1 MRPMQPLVSPPVPPV
16 TNDDVDDDN
25 SVFFLLPC
33 LAAACPLSML
43 PKKDLMT
50 R

>member
-1 MRPMQPLVSPPVPPV
+1 MRPMQPLVSTLPPV

-33 LAAACPLSML
+33 LAAACPLSIL